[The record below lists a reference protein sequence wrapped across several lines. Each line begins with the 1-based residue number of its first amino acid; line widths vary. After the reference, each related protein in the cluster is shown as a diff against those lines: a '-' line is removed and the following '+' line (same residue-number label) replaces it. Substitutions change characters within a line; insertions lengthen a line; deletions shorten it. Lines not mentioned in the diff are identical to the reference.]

1 MKIKWALHH
10 EESDLDGG
18 QNNHL
23 EHFAP
28 IQCVCYAG
36 TISLWVIFSW
46 SGRGGVRGVVVGR
59 SSGPPLS
66 GLSLVCVAFV
76 CGQYVVWVASVWS
89 GCGLGCL
96 GFTGGYWGVLGFT
109 GCGLGFTGPHWTLL
123 GVDWVSLDFTGPPW
137 TPLDPP
143 WPHWN
148 LLELTGIYWNLLELL
163 TQHWPPWLVSTAFQP
178 LGFMTSPP
186 LTCFHGFSAVRFYDV
201 TTGFTYDVTAVSSI
215 LSQKRIFL
223 FMEKFFS
230 TATFKIIFPS

>member
-89 GCGLGCL
+89 GYGLGCL
-96 GFTGGYWGVLGFT
+96 GFTGGYWGGTGGVLGFT

-123 GVDWVSLDFTGPPW
+123 DPTGP
-137 TPLDPP
+137 PLDPP

-148 LLELTGIYWNLLELL
+148 LLAPHWNLLASLELL
-163 TQHWPPWLVSTAFQP
+163 TQHWPPWLVFTAFQP

-186 LTCFHGFSAVRFYDV
+186 VSPVSPMTSPRFRR
-201 TTGFTYDVTAVSSI
+201 F
-215 LSQKRIFL
+215 
-223 FMEKFFS
+223 
-230 TATFKIIFPS
+230 

>member
-89 GCGLGCL
+89 GYGLGCL
-96 GFTGGYWGVLGFT
+96 GFTGCELGGTGGYWVSLGVDWVLLALTGLYWVWTGFHWT
-109 GCGLGFTGPHWTLL
+109 LLDPTGPHWT
-123 GVDWVSLDFTGPPW
+123 PPG
-137 TPLDPP
+137 
-143 WPHWN
+143 
-148 LLELTGIYWNLLELL
+148 LTGIYWNLLDCWLI
-163 TQHWPPWLVSTAFQP
+163 TDPPDL
-178 LGFMTSPP
+178 
-186 LTCFHGFSAVRFYDV
+186 FSR
-201 TTGFTYDVTAVSSI
+201 
-215 LSQKRIFL
+215 L
-223 FMEKFFS
+223 FS
-230 TATFKIIFPS
+230 R